1 MKKTFHLPDLGEN
14 IKGGDIVNVSVSVG
28 DVIQLEQPLL
38 EVETDKA
45 VIEVPSGVAGTVVEL
60 HVQDG
65 ARLEVGAPIL
75 TVSDEEDAGKLS
87 QADTVKIEQEHVEAP
102 VSVTQKENPKK
113 KPDLPVTPP
122 SIEVREEKP
131 LGPVAP
137 ASPSVRRLARE
148 LGVVINKVQGS
159 GPGGRISEAD
169 VKLFVKGRM
178 QSGGGEPLTVEAIE
192 LPDFSRWGEVEH
204 VAMSKVRRA
213 TALHLSQAWKTVP
226 HVTQHDKADITQ
238 LEELRSQYQKRL
250 EKQGNDVPK
259 LTMTAILIKV
269 LAHALKVYPQ
279 FAASVDM
286 ARGEIVYKKYTHIG
300 VAVDTDRGLLVPVI
314 RDADRK
320 NIVELAGELADV
332 SQRAR
337 NRKTGPDELTG
348 GVITITNLG
357 GIGGKAF
364 TPIVNHPET
373 AILGV
378 ARGSI
383 EPVWDGKQ
391 FQPRMMLPLSLSYDH
406 RVIDGADG
414 ARFLR
419 WLVEALEQPLLLAL
433 EG

>member
-14 IKGGDIVNVSVSVG
+14 IQGGDVVNVSVAKG
-28 DVIQLEQPLL
+28 DVIQIDQPLL

-45 VIEVPSGVAGTVVEL
+45 VIEVPSGVAGTVVEV
-60 HVQDG
+60 HVEEG
-65 ARLEVGAPIL
+65 ARLEVGAAVL
-75 TVSDEEDAGKLS
+75 TVSDEEDVGK
-87 QADTVKIEQEHVEAP
+87 QAPQEQPTVEQ
-102 VSVTQKENPKK
+102 
-113 KPDLPVTPP
+113 KP
-122 SIEVREEKP
+122 VREEVPREPAKDPKP
-131 LGPVAP
+131 EISAVASPPIVEAREEQPAGPVAP

-148 LGVVINKVQGS
+148 LGIDINKVQGS
-159 GPGGRISEAD
+159 GPGGRISDKD
-169 VKLFVKGRM
+169 VKAFVKGQM
-178 QSGGGEPLTVEAIE
+178 QRGGGEPLSVEAVE

-204 VAMSKVRRA
+204 VVMSKVRRA
-213 TALHLSQAWKTVP
+213 TALHLSQAWRAVP

-238 LEELRSQYQKRL
+238 LEELRRQYQKRL
-250 EKQGNDVPK
+250 EKKGGDAPK

-286 ARGEIVYKKYTHIG
+286 ARGEIIYKKYTHIG

-314 RDADRK
+314 RDAEKK
-320 NIVELAGELADV
+320 NIVELAAELTDV

-337 NRKTGPDELTG
+337 NRKTGPEELTG

-383 EPVWDGKQ
+383 EPVWDGEQ

-419 WLVEALEQPLLLAL
+419 WLVDALEQPLLLAL